1 MLHVE
6 NLICR
11 YICTPHSSI
20 WPRHRQNY
28 AAGGRIENNAGN
40 SSGMTLQSE
49 NAPTLKALVNASR
62 SVSSCV
68 DRVSRNP
75 PGAVIS
81 AGPGCPPAPPNSQN
95 VRLSRVSDPS
105 PSACLAGDPEGT
117 VLAQNQ
123 TRLSLSRRGWQQ
135 LGRLWGFFSHP
146 GVGTCSWGSSAG
158 EVFFALGRIAES
170 AARDLS
176 IDRAVS
182 PGGPCG
188 LASASGLAPSTR
200 LLPGSR
206 PDPLSAP
213 STHL

>member
-1 MLHVE
+1 
-6 NLICR
+6 
-11 YICTPHSSI
+11 
-20 WPRHRQNY
+20 
-28 AAGGRIENNAGN
+28 
-40 SSGMTLQSE
+40 MTLQSE

-62 SVSSCV
+62 SVLSCV

-81 AGPGCPPAPPNSQN
+81 ASPGCPPAPPNSQN

-105 PSACLAGDPEGT
+105 PSACLAEGSRGHGDGPEPDQ
-117 VLAQNQ
+117 A
-123 TRLSLSRRGWQQ
+123 LSLSRRGWQQ

-188 LASASGLAPSTR
+188 LASASGLAPTTR
-200 LLPGSR
+200 FLPGSR

-213 STHL
+213 STHH

>member
-1 MLHVE
+1 MNLIHVE

-81 AGPGCPPAPPNSQN
+81 ASPGCPPAPPNSQN

-135 LGRLWGFFSHP
+135 LGRLWGFFHILAWALVLGAAP
-146 GVGTCSWGSSAG
+146 
-158 EVFFALGRIAES
+158 LGRFFLPW
-170 AARDLS
+170 AA
-176 IDRAVS
+176 
-182 PGGPCG
+182 
-188 LASASGLAPSTR
+188 
-200 LLPGSR
+200 
-206 PDPLSAP
+206 
-213 STHL
+213 